1 MRSKNE
7 GTKAD
12 AAHALGYQ
20 MYMWFRSG
28 AWNVDHRIVDAGFA
42 ADGSPWVTSLFAGG
56 KSIQHSIRFE
66 PRRDIALG
74 PYRLEI
80 RYLVHAAKEGVANPQ
95 HRAQIV
101 TGHDLTLLDVA
112 QNMVKFGINGMTFF
126 TTSQEW
132 AAREN
137 GYVYAMRCK

>member
-1 MRSKNE
+1 MCSKNE
-7 GTKAD
+7 GTKTE

-20 MYMWFRSG
+20 MYMWFRSEK
-28 AWNVDHRIVDAGFA
+28 WEVDHRIVDAGFA
-42 ADGSPWVTSLFAGG
+42 PDGSPWVISLCAGG
-56 KSIQHSIRFE
+56 KSVRHSIRFD
-66 PRRDIALG
+66 PRCDFELG

-80 RYLVHAAKEGVANPQ
+80 RYLVHAAREGVANPQ
-95 HRAQIV
+95 HHAQIV